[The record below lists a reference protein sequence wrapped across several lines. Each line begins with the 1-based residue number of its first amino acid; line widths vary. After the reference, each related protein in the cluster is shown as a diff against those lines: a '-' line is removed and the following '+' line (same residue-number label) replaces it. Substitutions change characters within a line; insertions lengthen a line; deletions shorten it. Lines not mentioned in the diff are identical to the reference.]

1 MIQQSLDNPTVAT
14 FANKLANAL
23 LKQEQFFLENYTN
36 ATHHPDYLVL
46 TKKVN
51 DASQQL
57 ADVLQSF
64 SIPLAFTHKITLVDD
79 SMDLAFLVD
88 AMQSQFGNH
97 VALESKTASQL
108 VLYTDGDHASAVKVS
123 LYEANKQIGM
133 ISCFNVAQRTNKPYI
148 VGLHTWQEARQ
159 LKQALSDANINMTL

>member
-14 FANKLANAL
+14 FANKLAHAL
-23 LKQEQFFLENYTN
+23 LEQEQFFLENYTH